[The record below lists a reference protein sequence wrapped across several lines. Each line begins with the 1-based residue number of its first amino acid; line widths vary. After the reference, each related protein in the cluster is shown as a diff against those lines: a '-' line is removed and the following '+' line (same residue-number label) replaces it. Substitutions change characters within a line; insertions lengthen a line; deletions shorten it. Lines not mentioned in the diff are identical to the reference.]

1 MLAVRSIRNAQT
13 SRLVRHGSI
22 ELSRYMSDAKKTSKT
37 RVRKKKSDLPNT
49 AVLASGGTAAP
60 LPEWQGGL
68 HGRTNLVKDVPEEL
82 SAIPPKKRKNKKEA
96 RSKNIEV
103 LGDATEVNEI
113 SGPKTDLAM
122 EIYQNLQ
129 RFPHCLLFTRVGQF
143 YESYF
148 HQASEIAKLLNIK
161 LTSKQWGGKRVDMC
175 GFPLANLEK
184 HLKILIRD
192 HQRCVALCEEFK
204 QSHGRFERRVTRVL
218 TPGTLIDEAFLNP
231 YENNY
236 VLSVSCPVGTTTTK
250 DTATGL
256 AWMDVST
263 GEFFSQQ
270 STLGTLHDDIVRIAP
285 KEIVLN
291 EDLREIKDHPV
302 RREVGEEPSIY
313 VSFATHGKQE
323 PQPATNLPGKSNTD
337 DVTSS
342 LGAPREYSPE
352 ETLAISQLTKFL
364 AENLL
369 EHMPAVLKPLQVAT
383 EGRMQID
390 AHTIKSLEIKVGI
403 REGGTTGTLL
413 SSINRT
419 ITTGGSRLLSRWIC
433 SPSTSVAEIT
443 ARQDIVAFFVAR
455 PHLRSDLISLLRK
468 IEDTARIV
476 QKFLAG
482 KGAPSHLRDIATAIS
497 SWEALRQR
505 FVLERNMEAQERGR
519 LIGWQ
524 RLDAL
529 LSNMVSLKEL
539 NEKISTAVDVTQEAE
554 EVLEAE
560 DETLDPMV
568 ATTTPKS
575 PSLGVFKWTIKPSYS
590 SDLSELHG
598 RLEVLKKE
606 KDELEMAYQA
616 KFFANS
622 LSLKASPHLGYH
634 VHVKKRDASKLST
647 DPNFILLSESGS
659 TKTFFNEV
667 WFKLGTSLANI
678 SENILS
684 MERAAFLELR
694 EAVTAQSINLRRN
707 ARIIDELDVTL
718 AFAET
723 AVEMNLV
730 RPTVTEGN
738 EYNVLNGR
746 HPTVELGLL
755 GAGRLFVPNSV
766 DLNPSAQLHVIT
778 GPNMAGKSTLLR
790 QTALIAILA
799 QTGSFVPADS
809 ARIGVV
815 DKLFSRVGAKDD
827 LFRDRSTFMVE
838 MLETAEILNRA
849 TSKSLVIMDEVGR
862 GTSMNTALAIA
873 FATIHHL
880 YTHNRCRALFA
891 THFHEIADMLNY
903 NENTRKGDDSFQNVA
918 FYCTDID
925 ELENGAFTYSHKLK
939 PGVNRDSHGLKVA
952 KLAGMPSSAL
962 KLASVTLNHLQGHH
976 SSSVPQRVDDLR
988 LLGSTLASK
997 DVRS

>member
-1 MLAVRSIRNAQT
+1 MAGRGDEVEESVNSIVTEAWVTLDARLFSEDIIVLALDISSNLSESEVKHEQWYHVNQ
-13 SRLVRHGSI
+13 VRHLI
-22 ELSRYMSDAKKTSKT
+22 RA
-37 RVRKKKSDLPNT
+37 
-49 AVLASGGTAAP
+49 
-60 LPEWQGGL
+60 
-68 HGRTNLVKDVPEEL
+68 
-82 SAIPPKKRKNKKEA
+82 
-96 RSKNIEV
+96 
-103 LGDATEVNEI
+103 
-113 SGPKTDLAM
+113 
-122 EIYQNLQ
+122 
-129 RFPHCLLFTRVGQF
+129 
-143 YESYF
+143 
-148 HQASEIAKLLNIK
+148 
-161 LTSKQWGGKRVDMC
+161 QWGGKRVDMC
-175 GFPLANLEK
+175 GFPISQLEK
-184 HLKILIRD
+184 HLKVLIRG

-204 QSHGRFERRVTRVL
+204 QPHGGFERRVTRVL

-236 VLSVSCPVGTTTTK
+236 VLSVTCPPSATSK
-250 DTATGL
+250 DTPIGL

-270 STLGTLHDDIVRIAP
+270 SILGSLHDDIVRMAP
-285 KEIVLN
+285 KEIVLS
-291 EDLREIKDHPV
+291 EDLRENKDHPV

-313 VSFATHGKQE
+313 VSFATQPKEE
-323 PQPATNLPGKSNTD
+323 PQLTIDLPEKSNTD
-337 DVTSS
+337 DGIS
-342 LGAPREYSPE
+342 LMTPCEYSPE

-364 AENLL
+364 AEILL
-369 EHMPAVLKPLQVAT
+369 EYMPAMLKPLQLAT
-383 EGRMQID
+383 EERMQID
-390 AHTIKSLEIKVGI
+390 AHTIKSLEIKTGI

-419 ITTGGSRLLSRWIC
+419 ITTSGSRLLSRWIC

-482 KGAPSHLRDIATAIS
+482 KGAASHLRDIATAIS
-497 SWEALRQR
+497 SWEALRER
-505 FVLERNMEAQERGR
+505 FVLERKMEAQERGP
-519 LIGWQ
+519 LVGWQ
-524 RLDAL
+524 RLDTL
-529 LSNMVSLKEL
+529 LSNMNSLQELKEMIL
-539 NEKISTAVDVTQEAE
+539 TAVDVTEEMEEA
-554 EVLEAE
+554 LDAE
-560 DETLDPMV
+560 DEMLDPMV
-568 ATTTPKS
+568 VTATPKS
-575 PSLGVFKWTIKPSYS
+575 PLTA
-590 SDLSELHG
+590 LRELHD

-606 KDELEMAYQA
+606 KDELEMTYQA

-634 VHVKKRDASKLST
+634 VHVKKRDASKIST

-659 TKTFFNEV
+659 TKTFFNDG
-667 WFKLGTSLANI
+667 WFKLGTSLAEI
-678 SENILS
+678 SDNILL
-684 MERAAFLELR
+684 MERTAFLELR
-694 EAVTAQSINLRRN
+694 EALSLEQVTAQSTTLRRN

-730 RPTVTEGN
+730 RPTVTEGPRN
-738 EYNVLNGR
+738 DYSVLNGR
-746 HPTVELGLL
+746 HSTVELGLL

-766 DLNPSAQLHVIT
+766 DLNPSAQIHVIT
-778 GPNMAGKSTLLR
+778 GPNMA
-790 QTALIAILA
+790 ALIAILA

-809 ARIGVV
+809 ARIGIV

-880 YTHNRCRALFA
+880 YTHNLCRALFA

-903 NENTRKGDDSFQNVA
+903 DEKTHKGGDLFQNVA
-918 FYCTDID
+918 FFCTDVD
-925 ELENGAFTYSHKLK
+925 ELENGAFAYSHKLK

-962 KLASVTLNHLQGHH
+962 DLASVALKHLQGHH
-976 SSSVPQRVDDLR
+976 SSLIGQRVDDLR
-988 LLGSTLASK
+988 ILGSTLARK
-997 DVRS
+997 DATS